1 MQVRVFQSEDMA
13 SGLKMIKQE
22 LGPDALILSTKTI
35 RNGKFGLLSRPILEI
50 TAAIDNDF
58 KEKTAPGK
66 IKLPSPERKSFNRV
80 VNDPVVQF
88 LNQDLKPQTTEEP
101 FQECFR
107 EYPSSASATRSAAP
121 EPPSTAPEP
130 ATSMSSSGSAPPKQL
145 SGLETEVNDLKKM
158 VKDLAGQ
165 ISTFSQSNSSGS
177 GSTELSRNAATQSAY
192 ISDQETVSQITKD
205 PLISLLIA
213 RGIETETAETIAA
226 ETRDSFAD
234 RDLNDI
240 NVATD
245 AILETLQKLIQV
257 INPPRVTRLHGQ
269 QRIALIGP
277 TGVGKTT
284 TLAKIAAAHM
294 MQSSNSIALITIDT
308 YRIAAVEQ
316 LKVYGEIMHL
326 PVDVVITPEQ
336 LEQALNRHKDKEL
349 ILIDT
354 AGRSPRDSYCID
366 ELASFLSPEY
376 NIEKHLVLSATTRES
391 ELSETIRQF
400 QKLDFS
406 NTIFTKID
414 ECLNLGVLLN
424 TQIHN
429 EKPIS
434 YITNGQR
441 VPEDLLQI
449 TPQMIA
455 KLIMSQDQG
464 STHE

>member
-35 RNGKFGLLSRPILEI
+35 RNGKFGLLSKPILEI

-58 KEKTAPGK
+58 KEKPEPGK
-66 IKLPSPERKSFNRV
+66 IKLPSPKRKSFNRV

-88 LNQDLKPQTTEEP
+88 LNQDFKPQTTSEP
-101 FQECFR
+101 LQECFR
-107 EYPSSASATRSAAP
+107 EYPSSASATQPAVT
-121 EPPSTAPEP
+121 EPPSRSPE
-130 ATSMSSSGSAPPKQL
+130 AAVSKRKNSSSSPEHF

-165 ISTFSQSNSSGS
+165 ISTFSQSNTTGS
-177 GSTELSRNAATQSAY
+177 RAAELSISAARELEYFTGARAG
-192 ISDQETVSQITKD
+192 SQIKKD

-213 RGIETETAETIAA
+213 RGIETETAETIAT

-234 RDLNDI
+234 RDLSDI
-240 NVATD
+240 NIATN

-257 INPPRVTRLHGQ
+257 INPPRIARLDGQ

-284 TLAKIAAAHM
+284 TLAKIAASHL

-336 LEQALNRHKDKEL
+336 LGQALDRHKDKEL

-391 ELSETIRQF
+391 ELFETIRQF

-414 ECLNLGVLLN
+414 ECLSLGVLLN
-424 TQIHN
+424 TQIQN

-449 TPQMIA
+449 TPQIIA
-455 KLIMSQDQG
+455 ELIMSQDQG